1 MESTNSIRIKIAL
14 ENEVNQPLKTKELFW
29 KQVFSDVE
37 LSKGAPLN
45 LENKLKAK
53 FGKTLTDKL
62 SQKFSQSI
70 REIEGLYYS
79 HLKNVYFDEP
89 FHFLFHRKNSE
100 DLDITEYFNSITK
113 LQELKNEYFKN
124 NVEYQKLL
132 YKSIIASQ
140 IEFKIENIYYSSLSF
155 NLITEQVDKV
165 SEVFD
170 NNFEYFK
177 TFLDIYLPETFR
189 QCISVYDDD
198 KLPLSISCEFTDAY
212 KKQFEQKPNNQIIEQ
227 RKMNSTKE
235 SNKPEN
241 DKSDKARWLWII
253 SNLSLVLPVTLSLIV
268 MYVAFNRVERLNEET
283 RTNFEKIQVA
293 NDSLINRY
301 KGLID
306 YQEKT
311 YKNLI
316 EENKPQ
322 KTK

>member
-1 MESTNSIRIKIAL
+1 MEPTNSIRIKIVL
-14 ENEVNQPLKTKELFW
+14 EKEVNQPLKTKELFW

-45 LENKLKAK
+45 LENKLKSK
-53 FGKTLTDKL
+53 FGKTLTDRL
-62 SQKFSQSI
+62 SQKFRQSI
-70 REIEGLYYS
+70 RESESLYYS
-79 HLKNVYFDEP
+79 HLKDVYFDEP
-89 FHFLFHRKNSE
+89 FHFLFHRKNSDE
-100 DLDITEYFNSITK
+100 LDINEYLNSITK

-124 NVEYQKLL
+124 NVEYQNLL
-132 YKSIIASQ
+132 HKSIIASQ

-155 NLITEQVDKV
+155 NLITEQIDKV

-198 KLPLSISCEFTDAY
+198 KLPLSISCEYPDAF
-212 KKQFEQKPNNQIIEQ
+212 KKQFEQKPNNHIIEQ
-227 RKMNSTKE
+227 NKMNTTKQTE
-235 SNKPEN
+235 RPED
-241 DKSDKARWLWII
+241 DKMNKARWLWII
-253 SNLSLVLPVTLSLIV
+253 SNLSLVVPVTLALIV
-268 MYVAFNRVERLNEET
+268 IYVAFNKVERLSEET

-301 KGLID
+301 IKLVE

-316 EENKPQ
+316 EENKSQ